1 MEIKDFKKG
10 QEVFIVRMYKGRN
23 TNPVISKGIVEK
35 VGIKY
40 ITDTG
45 GNKYQKHF
53 LGYNMLV
60 EKCDYGEHRLL
71 FASEDEAEMYI
82 EKDRLEI
89 WLSTLKTYG
98 KGYTLEQLRKVKEIL
113 DN

>member
-1 MEIKDFKKG
+1 MKIKDFMEG

-23 TNPVISKGIVEK
+23 TNPVIGKGIVKK
-35 VGIKY
+35 VGTKY
-40 ITDTG
+40 VTDAA

-53 LGYNMLV
+53 FEDNMLV
-60 EKCDYGEHRLL
+60 EKCDYGEPRFL

-89 WLSTLKTYG
+89 WLSTLKAYG
-98 KGYTLEQLRKVKEIL
+98 KGYTLDQLRKVKEIL